1 MSDFAARPVFDQHD
15 GESVPVAPAPAPV
28 AARSRT
34 TLLKRLADVVCL
46 PGSRVNAFERSM
58 TADLIVELLREAAVE
73 ERVRIARRIAN
84 VAEIPTGLAR
94 LLMRDELEVARAL
107 LENSATVGDG
117 DLIDCVRCASPEH
130 RRLVAAR
137 RGLNDVVAD
146 ELVAHGEPAV
156 IETLLRNDLARLSH
170 EAIEAIVAGTRDN
183 PRHIPL
189 LLRRSELRP
198 SHAYV
203 MFWWSDDEARRV
215 ILQRFAVSREVL
227 QEAVSDVFSMA
238 ADENWQDPLTRKA
251 LQFIERRQRNRAA
264 IAKSP
269 FESLDEA
276 VQVASE
282 SMTREVA
289 EEISYLSGLKPM
301 TGAKIFTDP
310 GGEPLAILCKA
321 TGLPRKNVRLL
332 WRALRRPETDAAGNL
347 APALERVLTLFD
359 TIAVDRAQTVLRYW
373 NWSLSS
379 AMTPALMKAIRE
391 GDEDAVDEFSQP
403 QRAAMLALSADFR
416 RR

>member
-1 MSDFAARPVFDQHD
+1 MSDPALRPGFELPDPDQGVGAAQPAKP
-15 GESVPVAPAPAPV
+15 SV
-28 AARSRT
+28 RSRA

-58 TADLIVELLREAAVE
+58 TADLIVELLREAALD

-84 VAEIPTGLAR
+84 VSEIPTGLAR
-94 LLMRDELEVARAL
+94 LLMRDDLEVARAL
-107 LENSATVGDG
+107 LENSGTVGDG
-117 DLIDCVRCASPEH
+117 DLIDCVRRASVEH

-137 RGLNDVVAD
+137 RGLNEVVGD
-146 ELVAHGEPAV
+146 ELVEHGEPAV
-156 IETLLRNDLARLSH
+156 IEALLRNDLAKLSH
-170 EAIEAIVAGTRDN
+170 EAIETIVAGTRDN
-183 PRHIPL
+183 PRHIAL

-203 MFWWSDDEARRV
+203 MFWWADSDARRV

-227 QEAVSDVFSMA
+227 QEAVSDVFAMA

-276 VQVASE
+276 VAVASE

-301 TGAKIFTDP
+301 TGAKIFTDA

-347 APALERVLTLFD
+347 VPALERVLTLFD

-379 AMTPALMKAIRE
+379 ALTPSLIKAIRE
-391 GDEDAVDEFSQP
+391 GDEQALDEFSQP
-403 QRAAMLALSADFR
+403 QRAAMLALSGDLR

>member
-1 MSDFAARPVFDQHD
+1 MSDPATRPAFDQPD
-15 GESVPVAPAPAPV
+15 FGQGRDAVPPTPPP
-28 AARSRT
+28 ARSRA

-58 TADLIVELLREAAVE
+58 TADLIVELLREAALD

-84 VAEIPTGLAR
+84 VSDIPTGLAR
-94 LLMRDELEVARAL
+94 MLMRDDLEVARQL

-117 DLIDCVRCASPEH
+117 DLIDCVRSGTLEH
-130 RRLVAAR
+130 RRLIAAR
-137 RGLNDVVAD
+137 RGLNEVVGD
-146 ELVAHGEPAV
+146 ELVQRGEPAV
-156 IETLLRNDLARLSH
+156 TESLLRNDLAKLSH
-170 EAIEAIVAGTRDN
+170 EAIETIVAGTRDN

-203 MFWWSDDEARRV
+203 MFWWSDADARRV

-227 QEAVSDVFSMA
+227 QEAVSDVFAMA

-282 SMTREVA
+282 GFTREVA

-321 TGLPRKNVRLL
+321 TGLPRNNVRLL
-332 WRALRRPETDAAGNL
+332 WRALRRPETDAAGNV
-347 APALERVLTLFD
+347 APTLDRVLTLFD

-379 AMTPALMKAIRE
+379 ALTPALMQAIRD
-391 GDEDAVDEFSQP
+391 GDEAALDEFSQP
-403 QRAAMLALSADFR
+403 QKAAMLALGGDIR

>member
-1 MSDFAARPVFDQHD
+1 MSDPAARPVPDPHD
-15 GESVPVAPAPAPV
+15 SPAPAEGPAGAPV
-28 AARSRT
+28 RSRA

-58 TADLIVELLREAAVE
+58 TADLLIELLREAGLD

-84 VAEIPTGLAR
+84 VSDIPTGLAR
-94 LLMRDELEVARAL
+94 MLMRDDLEVARAL

-117 DLIDCVRCASPEH
+117 DLIDCVRSATVEH
-130 RRLVAAR
+130 RRLIAAR
-137 RGLNDVVAD
+137 RGLNEVVAD
-146 ELVAHGEPAV
+146 ELVQHGEPAV
-156 IETLLRNDLARLSH
+156 IEALLRNDLAGLSH
-170 EAIEAIVAGTRDN
+170 EAIETIVAGTRDN
-183 PRHIPL
+183 PRHIGL
-189 LLRRSELRP
+189 LLRRGELRP

-203 MFWWSDDEARRV
+203 MFWWSDADARRV

-227 QEAVSDVFSMA
+227 QEAVSDVFAMA

-264 IAKSP
+264 LSRSP

-276 VQVASE
+276 VMVASE
-282 SMTREVA
+282 SFTREVA

-347 APALERVLTLFD
+347 VPALDRVLTLFD

-379 AMTPALMKAIRE
+379 ALTPSLIKAIRE
-391 GDEDAVDEFSQP
+391 GDEQALDEFSQP
-403 QRAAMLALSADFR
+403 QRAAMLALSGDFR

>member
-1 MSDFAARPVFDQHD
+1 MSDPAARSEFDQLED
-15 GESVPVAPAPAPV
+15 DLAPVASTPA

-58 TADLIVELLREAAVE
+58 TADLIIELLREAGIE

-84 VAEIPTGLAR
+84 VSEIPTTLAR

-117 DLIDCVRCASPEH
+117 DLIDCVRSASPEH

-137 RGLNDVVAD
+137 RGLNEVVAD
-146 ELVAHGEPAV
+146 ELVAHGEPAI
-156 IETLLRNDLARLSH
+156 IEALLRNDLARLSH
-170 EAIEAIVAGTRDN
+170 EAVEAIVGGTRDN

-347 APALERVLTLFD
+347 APQLERVLTLFD

-379 AMTPALMKAIRE
+379 AMTPALMKAIRD

-403 QRAAMLALSADFR
+403 QRAAMLALSSDFR

>member
-1 MSDFAARPVFDQHD
+1 MSDFAARPAFDQHD
-15 GESVPVAPAPAPV
+15 GDLASVAPAPA

-58 TADLIVELLREAAVE
+58 TADLIIELLREAAVE

-84 VAEIPTGLAR
+84 VSEIPTGLAR

-117 DLIDCVRCASPEH
+117 DLIDCVRRASPEH

-137 RGLNDVVAD
+137 RGLNEVVAD

-156 IETLLRNDLARLSH
+156 IETLLRNDLAKLSH

-189 LLRRSELRP
+189 LLKRGELRP

-379 AMTPALMKAIRE
+379 AMTPALMKAIRD

-416 RR
+416 RP